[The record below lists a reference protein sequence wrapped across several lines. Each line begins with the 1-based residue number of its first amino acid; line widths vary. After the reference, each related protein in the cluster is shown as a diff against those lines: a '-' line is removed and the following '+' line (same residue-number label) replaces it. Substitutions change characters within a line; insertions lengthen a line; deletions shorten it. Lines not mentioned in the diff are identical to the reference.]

1 MSLLEVKDLSV
12 QLQTKSG
19 FATAVDRLSFSLDS
33 GEILGIAGE
42 SGSGKTMTA
51 LTFLGLL
58 PTNAKVTG
66 SATFDGQELVGI
78 GKKEWQKI
86 RGN

>member
-42 SGSGKTMTA
+42 SGSGKTK
-51 LTFLGLL
+51 FIRPYHRG
-58 PTNAKVTG
+58 
-66 SATFDGQELVGI
+66 DGHIPACL
-78 GKKEWQKI
+78 
-86 RGN
+86 